1 MTWELIWML
10 IILKIPV
17 IYLCLVVW
25 WAVRAKPAPLE
36 PALLPVPTEIDPR
49 PGWSFQHLRPRR
61 PRRGPHGTP
70 ARGYRR
76 QGARARAPHGG
87 AEKR

>member
-10 IILKIPV
+10 VILKIPV

-36 PALLPVPTEIDPR
+36 PALRPVSAEVDPR
-49 PGWSFQHLRPRR
+49 PGWEFRR
-61 PRRGPHGTP
+61 VRSHGPRRGPHGAP
-70 ARGYRR
+70 RRGYRR
-76 QGARARAPHGG
+76 QVARAGARR
-87 AEKR
+87 

>member
-10 IILKIPV
+10 VILKIPV

-36 PALLPVPTEIDPR
+36 PAHRLVSVEIDPR
-49 PGWSFQHLRPRR
+49 PGWRYLRGPRA
-61 PRRGPHGTP
+61 PRRGPHGAP
-70 ARGYRR
+70 GRGYLR
-76 QGARARAPHGG
+76 QAARASVER
-87 AEKR
+87 

>member
-10 IILKIPV
+10 VILKIPV
-17 IYLCLVVW
+17 IYLGLVVW

-36 PALLPVPTEIDPR
+36 PALLAVETGLDPR
-49 PGWSFQHLRPRR
+49 PGWRFMRGPRA

-70 ARGYRR
+70 GRGYRR
-76 QGARARAPHGG
+76 QVARARAG
-87 AEKR
+87 R

>member
-10 IILKIPV
+10 VILKIPV

-25 WAVRAKPAPLE
+25 WAIRAKPAPFE
-36 PALLPVPTEIDPR
+36 PALRPVETEVDPR
-49 PGWSFQHLRPRR
+49 PGWSFVRRPRR

-70 ARGYRR
+70 GRGSRR
-76 QGARARAPHGG
+76 QGARAKAK
-87 AEKR
+87 AE